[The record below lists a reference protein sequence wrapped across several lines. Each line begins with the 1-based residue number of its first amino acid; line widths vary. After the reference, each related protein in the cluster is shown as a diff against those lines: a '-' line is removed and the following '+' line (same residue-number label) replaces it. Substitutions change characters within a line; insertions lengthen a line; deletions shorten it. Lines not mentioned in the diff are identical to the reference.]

1 MHLHSVRTGA
11 AEAVSV
17 PVPRM
22 SSPTAGLSLAAK
34 ADLIKQQLGLPVST
48 SIPDAVAAA
57 AQMLELHSVESLA
70 LAHKVEACCQ
80 ALFGASILPV
90 EAGDDA
96 TVHGASSTDLPPG
109 DDTPAGEAQ
118 QPQPPLVLAA
128 EPSPIAALRTA
139 AKPTAAVSSAH
150 HVVSAEALHAYLAT
164 LGLDRML
171 AELGSDQPSGAMGE
185 RREDEQTTIERDEQ
199 SAEARW
205 YAEHARAQLS
215 PTSGCESR
223 PAWVARVAVDAVA
236 ESSSALG
243 GGEDDLPVVGD
254 EEETSTHAAT
264 RGRRV
269 SVSLWASDA
278 KAARRALLAL
288 QLERTGLSVH
298 VHAYACVPAG
308 ASGSGGGSGG
318 VGYAAQVRRWA
329 YEHDTYEL
337 RDEVDHEASSVPVGL
352 IPVGPRGSHGD
363 GGSGGNGGGSE
374 GGAADAGAALYS
386 AVLHA
391 ATASADL
398 ARLRE
403 SRASAAEADG
413 QGDAG
418 TGSGSPSSNSEAD
431 RFAARVEQ
439 DARAIGLFFS
449 SHSSTLM
456 PSDSGLP
463 APYVDDERLE
473 LEGVAAAVR
482 ALLEPLLLA
491 ARTMR
496 DRSSGR
502 AVAHERATV
511 TAVGSS
517 G

>member
-1 MHLHSVRTGA
+1 MCGRPRTCVHLHSVRTGA

-403 SRASAAEADG
+403 SRASSAEADG
-413 QGDAG
+413 QLAWAKIERLSQRLLRLDSTA
-418 TGSGSPSSNSEAD
+418 TMNIAPNPERPGSYVLNQLKFKGHLME
-431 RFAARVEQ
+431 FAAEI
-439 DARAIGLFFS
+439 DK
-449 SHSSTLM
+449 HSS
-456 PSDSGLP
+456 
-463 APYVDDERLE
+463 LE
-473 LEGVAAAVR
+473 ALEK
-482 ALLEPLLLA
+482 L
-491 ARTMR
+491 
-496 DRSSGR
+496 
-502 AVAHERATV
+502 ATV
-511 TAVGSS
+511 SCMCCS
-517 G
+517 GGESPLDL